1 MTTTTMAAPKGLPLT
16 VLSACCQPASAPSAP
31 SAPRADE
38 SAQTLAA
45 LFKALADPARVTIMA
60 MLLNA
65 EEVCACD
72 ISEGIGKSAATASH
86 HLKILKDSGLVASEK
101 RGTWVYYRA
110 VPERVAA
117 IADALASPQRTP
129 RPKSR
134 KERSES

>member
-1 MTTTTMAAPKGLPLT
+1 MTTTTVAAPRGLPLT
-16 VLSACCQPASAPSAP
+16 VLSACCQPASAP
-31 SAPRADE
+31 RTDE

-110 VPERVAA
+110 VPQRVTA
-117 IADALASPQRTP
+117 IADALVPAQPAP
-129 RPKSR
+129 RPKRR
-134 KERSES
+134 KRRSTP

>member
-16 VLSACCQPASAPSAP
+16 VLSACCQPASAP

>member
-1 MTTTTMAAPKGLPLT
+1 MATTTALPGRGTRAPLT
-16 VLSACCQPASAPSAP
+16 VLSACCQPSESAV
-31 SAPRADE
+31 ADE

-45 LFKALADPARVTIMA
+45 MFKALADPARVKIMS

-65 EEVCACD
+65 DEVCACD

-86 HLKILKDSGLVASEK
+86 HLKILRDSGLAVSEK

-117 IADALASPQRTP
+117 IGEALALGR
-129 RPKSR
+129 
-134 KERSES
+134 

>member
-1 MTTTTMAAPKGLPLT
+1 MPTTTAPSPSSPPLT
-16 VLSACCQPASAPSAP
+16 VLTACCQPGSTAPVE
-31 SAPRADE
+31 E

-45 LFKALADPARVTIMA
+45 MFKALADPARVTIMA

-72 ISEGIGKSAATASH
+72 ISGGIGRSAATASH
-86 HLKILKDSGLVASEK
+86 HLKILRDSGLVTSEK

-117 IADALASPQRTP
+117 IADALSPR
-129 RPKSR
+129 R
-134 KERSES
+134 

>member
-1 MTTTTMAAPKGLPLT
+1 MTTTTMTAPRGLPLT
-16 VLSACCQPASAPSAP
+16 VLSACCQPA

-60 MLLNA
+60 MLLNT

-86 HLKILKDSGLVASEK
+86 HLKVLKDSGLVASEK
-101 RGTWVYYRA
+101 RGTWAWFRL
-110 VPERVAA
+110 VPSRLDDVAA
-117 IADALASPQRTP
+117 IFR
-129 RPKSR
+129 
-134 KERSES
+134 